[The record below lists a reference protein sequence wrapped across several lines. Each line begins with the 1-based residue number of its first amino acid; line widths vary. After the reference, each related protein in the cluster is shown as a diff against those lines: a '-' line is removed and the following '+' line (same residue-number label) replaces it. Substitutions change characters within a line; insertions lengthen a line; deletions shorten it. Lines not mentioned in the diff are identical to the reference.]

1 MKKSTSIRLG
11 VGAVSVALL
20 LSAGATSGTKGGTLT
35 ILTEAEQILHL
46 DPQRNYTGE
55 DLAFASGYLNRT
67 LTQYTLSK
75 DNNEASKLVADAA
88 TDTGTTADG
97 GKTWDFTLA
106 HTLRMPLARPLTIRQ
121 LCAKATR
128 SPSTWQTLLLTSTTP
143 SR

>member
-20 LSAGATSGTKGGTLT
+20 LSACGGGNGGSGATSGTKGGTLT

-97 GKTWDFTLA
+97 GKTWSFTLRRHEVA
-106 HTLRMPLARPLTIRQ
+106 GRQ
-121 LCAKATR
+121 AGERGRA
-128 SPSTWQTLLLTSTTP
+128 
-143 SR
+143 